1 MNYSDATPVL
11 LTIAAVGL
19 YFAMSDKM
27 KHKHPRTILFI
38 NWSLAFGLG
47 LLILTF
53 TYSDFT
59 HGQVNPLFFKGPTP
73 TSSYPE
79 FDSSPI
85 LFTIGLMFN
94 ILVGLAFAIAGL
106 FGMFKAVTNT
116 KFRFKE

>member
-11 LTIAAVGL
+11 LTIAVVGL
-19 YFAMSDKM
+19 YFLMSDKK
-27 KHKHPRTILFI
+27 KHKYPRTILFI
-38 NWSLAFGLG
+38 NCSLALGLG

-53 TYSDFT
+53 TYSDFIQ
-59 HGQVNPLFFKGPTP
+59 GQINPLFFKGPTP
-73 TSSYPE
+73 TNRYPE

-85 LFTIGLMFN
+85 LFTIGLIFN
-94 ILVGLAFAIAGL
+94 VVIGLTFASAGL

>member
-11 LTIAAVGL
+11 LTIAIVGL
-19 YFAMSDKM
+19 YFFISDKK
-27 KHKHPRTILFI
+27 KHIYPRTILFI
-38 NWSLAFGLG
+38 NCSLAFGLG

-73 TSSYPE
+73 NNRYPE

-85 LFTIGLMFN
+85 LFTIGLVFN
-94 ILVGLAFAIAGL
+94 VVIGLAIASAGL